1 MAKTHTYE
9 LTVTWT
15 GNAGTG
21 TSSYQGFERSHDVSI
36 DGKPTIPGS
45 ADPAF
50 RGARERW
57 NPEELLVASL
67 AQCHMLWYL
76 VLCAKEGIVVTEY
89 VDHPSG
95 TLVETPDGGGHFE
108 EVMLHPEVTITTPEK
123 MDRAAPCT
131 SVRTISATS
140 PAPSISRCAVI
151 RRWSPLLR
159 PVRQGTDSGSRF

>member
-15 GNAGTG
+15 GNTGTG
-21 TSSYQGFERSHDVSI
+21 TNSYQGFERSHDVSI
-36 DGKPTIPGS
+36 EGKPTIAGS

-50 RGARERW
+50 RGALDRW
-57 NPEELLVASL
+57 SPEELLVASL

-95 TLVETPDGGGHFE
+95 TLVETADGGGHFE
-108 EVMLHPEVTITTPEK
+108 EVTLHPHVTITTPVK
-123 MDRAAPCT
+123 MDRAVALHGRAHDLCYVAN
-131 SVRTISATS
+131 SVNFAVRADPRVVTAAAAT
-140 PAPSISRCAVI
+140 
-151 RRWSPLLR
+151 
-159 PVRQGTDSGSRF
+159 